1 MDIRSY
7 SMVLLCKLWATSWAY
22 KDGVD
27 LADSKKGDVKQ
38 ESLMNPYHKEN
49 AIHVL
54 PSFLEFNSYV
64 LFYGG
69 CVTGPF
75 FEFAYYR
82 DWIALKGQYANMPNG
97 LQDGFK
103 SLMPAMIRLMH
114 AIFFIVLNVGL
125 LMAGFDAE

>member
-1 MDIRSY
+1 
-7 SMVLLCKLWATSWAY
+7 
-22 KDGVD
+22 
-27 LADSKKGDVKQ
+27 
-38 ESLMNPYHKEN
+38 MNPYHKEN
-49 AIHVL
+49 AIHEL

-97 LQDGFK
+97 L
-103 SLMPAMIRLMH
+103 
-114 AIFFIVLNVGL
+114 
-125 LMAGFDAE
+125 